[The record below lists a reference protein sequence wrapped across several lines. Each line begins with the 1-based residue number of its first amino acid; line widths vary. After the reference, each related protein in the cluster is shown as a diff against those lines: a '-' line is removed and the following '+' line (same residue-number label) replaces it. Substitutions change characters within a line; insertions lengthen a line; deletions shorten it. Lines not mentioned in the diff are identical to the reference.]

1 HMHLAIPCDALET
14 EKMTRALLFDVVGPK
29 YLRFARE
36 ATPIITRPD
45 SPFRFGEANIF
56 RLRREAD
63 RFADAF
69 DITPASEYR
78 SEGEDLTIISCGPE
92 VAEAL
97 RAAYILRTDFRL
109 ETRVI
114 NMHTVKPLDETAI
127 VCAAGETGAVVT
139 AEEHQVGGLGN
150 LVAGV
155 ILRRQAETGRPVR
168 FAMVGIADRFG
179 ESGQPW
185 QLIKRFGVSA
195 EHIAAKA
202 RELVKH

>member
-1 HMHLAIPCDALET
+1 
-14 EKMTRALLFDVVGPK
+14 
-29 YLRFARE
+29 
-36 ATPIITRPD
+36 
-45 SPFRFGEANIF
+45 
-56 RLRREAD
+56 
-63 RFADAF
+63 
-69 DITPASEYR
+69 
-78 SEGEDLTIISCGPE
+78 
-92 VAEAL
+92 
-97 RAAYILRTDFRL
+97 
-109 ETRVI
+109 